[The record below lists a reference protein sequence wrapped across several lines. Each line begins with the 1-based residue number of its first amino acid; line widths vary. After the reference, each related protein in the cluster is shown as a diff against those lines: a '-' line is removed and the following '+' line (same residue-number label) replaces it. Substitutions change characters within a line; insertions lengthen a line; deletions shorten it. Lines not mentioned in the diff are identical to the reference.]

1 VDEPSIV
8 QRKEAF
14 DHKGK
19 HFSGL
24 FKGKDF
30 VRLLGLSI
38 DNVTSITILTN
49 QVLELLIFISLVKLH
64 DIRRVHGLE
73 TFDLAFKVFKEV

>member
-19 HFSGL
+19 NFSGL

-38 DNVTSITILTN
+38 DNVTAIAILTN

-64 DIRRVHGLE
+64 DVR
-73 TFDLAFKVFKEV
+73 